1 MTVKEFYEAIVAG
14 NLTEEVV
21 ERASTEL
28 EKINTKAA
36 EKAAENSVVI
46 EEIIALLDKEVPV
59 ERRTLIELTGRT
71 GPFISARMKEA
82 EEAGLVK
89 AVYVSEGAKN
99 YRAFLAL

>member
-21 ERASTEL
+21 ERASSEL
-28 EKINTKAA
+28 EKINAKAA
-36 EKAAENSVVI
+36 EKAVENSATI
-46 EEIIALLDKEVPV
+46 DEIVALLDKEVPV
-59 ERRTLIELTGRT
+59 ERRTLIDLTGYT
-71 GPFISARMKEA
+71 GPFITARMKEA

-89 AVYVSEGAKN
+89 ATYVGEGAKN